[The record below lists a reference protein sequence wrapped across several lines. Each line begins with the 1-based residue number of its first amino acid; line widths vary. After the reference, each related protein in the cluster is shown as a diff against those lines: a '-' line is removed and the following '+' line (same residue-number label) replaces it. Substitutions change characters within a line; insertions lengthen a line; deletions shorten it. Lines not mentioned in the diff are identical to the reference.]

1 MTLELALLLLGGV
14 FILLPGVVVILLFFA
29 KAAALEA
36 RRSRDVEVGGPRD
49 SGGEARVTSS
59 TPD

>member
-14 FILLPGVVVILLFFA
+14 FILLPGVVVIVAFFA

-36 RRSRDVEVGGPRD
+36 RRPGRDAPPEDGG
-49 SGGEARVTSS
+49 T
-59 TPD
+59 